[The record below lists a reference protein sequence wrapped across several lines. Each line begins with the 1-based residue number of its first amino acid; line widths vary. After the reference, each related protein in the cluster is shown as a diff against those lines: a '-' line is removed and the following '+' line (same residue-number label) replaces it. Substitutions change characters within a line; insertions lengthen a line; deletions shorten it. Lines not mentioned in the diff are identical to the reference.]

1 VDLAVHHQLH
11 PDIIKRLKR
20 ANGHLSKIIA
30 MIEEDRPCLEVAQ
43 QLKAVYSA
51 IGSAKQIFVHDHIEG
66 CVEHTDHETPAEVK
80 KKMRELKEITK
91 YL

>member
-1 VDLAVHHQLH
+1 MHHHSH

-20 ANGHLSKIIA
+20 AKGHLRKIIQ
-30 MIEEDRPCLEVAQ
+30 MIEEDTPCVDVAQ
-43 QLKAVYSA
+43 QMQAVYAA

-66 CVEHTDHETPAEVK
+66 CIEHTEHQTPAEVK

>member
-1 VDLAVHHQLH
+1 MHHQSH

-30 MIEEDRPCLEVAQ
+30 MIEEDRPCVEVAQ
-43 QLKAVYSA
+43 QLQAVYSA
-51 IGSAKQIFVHDHIEG
+51 IGNAKQLFVHDHIEG
-66 CVEHTDHETPAEVK
+66 CIEHTDHETPAEVK

>member
-1 VDLAVHHQLH
+1 VHHQSH

-30 MIEEDRPCLEVAQ
+30 MIEEDRPCVEVAQ
-43 QLKAVYSA
+43 QLQAVYSA
-51 IGSAKQIFVHDHIEG
+51 IGNAKQVFVHDHIEG
-66 CVEHTDHETPAEVK
+66 CIEHTDHEKPAEVK

>member
-1 VDLAVHHQLH
+1 MHHQSH

-30 MIEEDRPCLEVAQ
+30 MIEEDRPCVEVAQ
-43 QLKAVYSA
+43 QLQAVYSA
-51 IGSAKQIFVHDHIEG
+51 IGNAKQLFVHDHIEG
-66 CVEHTDHETPAEVK
+66 CIEHTDHETPDEVK
-80 KKMRELKEITK
+80 QKMRELKEITK